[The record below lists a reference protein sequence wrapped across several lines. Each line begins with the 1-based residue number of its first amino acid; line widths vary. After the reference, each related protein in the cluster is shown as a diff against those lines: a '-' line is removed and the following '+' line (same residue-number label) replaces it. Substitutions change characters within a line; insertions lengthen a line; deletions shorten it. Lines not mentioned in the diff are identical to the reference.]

1 MKSNDTKEEKGT
13 AFLKDALSD
22 ALAVFDRKL
31 LKNDP
36 EAAREVL
43 DSLEMEDRVR
53 LISRLP
59 GRDRVSAILL
69 SEYAEEL
76 VKALPEP
83 EFWITVKETGE
94 EDSLDILRMA
104 TPQQVQHIFDLEWWE
119 DDKLDSLAVVYW
131 LNLLTMAGPEVPVKW
146 FENADEELAI
156 TAFSRF
162 FRVYKTDPDNEGA
175 EPWRDL
181 NNIWTLDNTY
191 YLHFLEP
198 KTAPAIEKTLEHI
211 CDHNSMRYYGLLEY
225 ITASLPIETETEAFR
240 FRNARLADFGFV
252 EFEEAIE
259 IYAPLSDADLARLD
273 KEAREGEYPPAR
285 VPVSEYP
292 LALSEPPE
300 LFTNALKRV
309 EDRQRIETVAMEL
322 GGLVNRLLIADS
334 MDMARIESVKEAVDK
349 AYTYI
354 EMGLDRWT
362 GGDPEGASAVLLSQH
377 LINVFRAG
385 YTRVV
390 LLARSA
396 DRLKKQEW
404 MNKTEYAR
412 ELLDE
417 DAPLIAGL
425 SFRRPQLYEGADPDG
440 NPLYREFK
448 SAEDVARAE
457 DALFTARVT
466 GALFFKALGVSDR
479 EIGLLKEYFRGS
491 GLTFSTVFITAVCRV
506 LAGGEMAF
514 APLSKKDARAA
525 IEIAMTGEAPRRIKD
540 DVRADLKERVAEAL
554 SEVEEAD
561 ESWTGKAR
569 EFVDFS
575 LSRLEE
581 EAGRISL
588 ADLDPRY
595 LHCLVV
601 YPAEEGGE

>member
-1 MKSNDTKEEKGT
+1 M
-13 AFLKDALSD
+13 KDAVSD

-43 DSLEMEDRVR
+43 DSLAMEDRVA

-59 GRDRVSAILL
+59 GRDRVSALLL
-69 SEYAEEL
+69 SEDAEEL
-76 VKALPEP
+76 VQALPGP

-104 TPQQVQHIFDLEWWE
+104 TPQQVQHIFDLEWWH

-181 NNIWTLDNTY
+181 KNIWTLDNTY

-198 KTAPAIEKTLEHI
+198 KIAPAIERTLELI
-211 CDHNSMRYYGLLEY
+211 CDHNSIRYYGLLEY

-240 FRNARLADFGFV
+240 FRNARLADYGFV

-273 KEAREGEYPPAR
+273 KEAREHSYLPGPA
-285 VPVSEYP
+285 PVSEYP
-292 LALSEPPE
+292 LALSEPPF
-300 LFTNALKRV
+300 LFATALKNL
-309 EDRQRIETVAMEL
+309 EDRQRLETVAMEL
-322 GGLVNRLLIADS
+322 GGIVNRLLIADS
-334 MDMARIESVKEAVDK
+334 MDMAKIESVKEAVDK

-354 EMGLDRWT
+354 EMGLNRWT
-362 GGDPEGASAVLLSQH
+362 KGDPEKAASVLLSQH
-377 LINVFRAG
+377 LTNVFRAG

-396 DRLKKQEW
+396 DRLRRQEW
-404 MNKTEYAR
+404 MSKTEYAR
-412 ELLDE
+412 ELLGE
-417 DAPLIAGL
+417 DAFLIAGL
-425 SFRRPQLYEGADPDG
+425 NFRRPKLYEGADPDG
-440 NPLYREFK
+440 KPVYREFK
-448 SAEDVARAE
+448 SSEDLAQTE

-466 GALFFKALGVSDR
+466 GALFFRALGVSDR
-479 EIGLLKEYFRGS
+479 EIGLLKEYFRGTN
-491 GLTFSTVFITAVCRV
+491 LTFSTVFITAVCRV

-514 APLSKKDARAA
+514 APLSEKDARAA
-525 IEIAMTGEAPRRIKD
+525 IEIAMTGEVPRKVKD

-554 SEVEEAD
+554 SEVEESD
-561 ESWTGKAR
+561 ESWIAKAR

-575 LSRLEE
+575 FSRLED
-581 EAGRISL
+581 EAGRTGL

-601 YPAEEGGE
+601 FPEEQSGE